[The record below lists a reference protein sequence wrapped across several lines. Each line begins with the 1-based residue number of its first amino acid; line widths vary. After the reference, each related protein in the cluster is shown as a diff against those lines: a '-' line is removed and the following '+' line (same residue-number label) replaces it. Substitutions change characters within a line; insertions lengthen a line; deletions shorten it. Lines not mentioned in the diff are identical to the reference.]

1 MRTCAR
7 SPWSTDRTLSRA
19 ALPVI
24 KQSAYA
30 TVVAPIGVEQ
40 QSPRGEKASP
50 IAAVAKV
57 ADLLADLRFAQDQ
70 QAGRRCRDV
79 SRSSENLGRNPPPV
93 DRSFSVGGLSSVSG
107 RLGFVCSTVSRNGAA
122 RRNSPATTAT
132 TRVWRPRRS
141 LVDWDAHNQP
151 SRAISTIRQAI
162 RHARS
167 RRATGECVAA
177 AGRPPRRGTARA
189 TPTRIADAA
198 IPGRSR
204 RNGPGNGFAKRCAH
218 GDRATALRRPRM
230 TGRARTR
237 AGAAANRSNDYRPE
251 NGPRRPPSS
260 ICTAAGRAPSRTP
273 SAAPERLGVHA
284 ADIRT
289 RARAPARDRERRRS
303 PRNASVPVASL
314 RRGAER
320 ATGRLSAAADCGE
333 GTIRGSPGG
342 HGHAVDATAATVGRL
357 SEYRCCLPGLRH
369 FRDGSR
375 FRWV

>member
-1 MRTCAR
+1 MCPGARRTWGETLPRWIVPFRLGGCPASPVGLGSYAR
-7 SPWSTDRTLSRA
+7 PCRGTA
-19 ALPVI
+19 
-24 KQSAYA
+24 
-30 TVVAPIGVEQ
+30 
-40 QSPRGEKASP
+40 PRGATRPPLPRPRGSG
-50 IAAVAKV
+50 
-57 ADLLADLRFAQDQ
+57 DRGDRSST
-70 QAGRRCRDV
+70 GTRRSNHQDV
-79 SRSSENLGRNPPPV
+79 SLRS
-93 DRSFSVGGLSSVSG
+93 D
-107 RLGFVCSTVSRNGAA
+107 
-122 RRNSPATTAT
+122 
-132 TRVWRPRRS
+132 
-141 LVDWDAHNQP
+141 
-151 SRAISTIRQAI
+151 QAI
-162 RHARS
+162 THARS
-167 RRATGECVAA
+167 RRAAGECVAA